1 MLKFN
6 LLIGILLALTVF
18 ATKAKAQEACILKL
32 NEAEKLYDEGK
43 IERIPELLNSC
54 IDAGFNKENKIAALK
69 LLTLVYLFEDNQTK
83 AENALLKLLKTD
95 PEFKINRAIDPVEFI
110 RLFDSYNTSPVF
122 SIGITG
128 GASLSNPQL
137 FETFP
142 TYAYD
147 EAATQYLNDGLGFI
161 LGLKV
166 TYHINTKFDLSLE
179 PGISS
184 YKFKVREKTGD
195 AMQTTI
201 NESLT
206 LIDIPI
212 NGAYNVYKYKLFDFF
227 TELGFNYGIYLTG
240 NIGGTLSYTNNE
252 KPDYEAPAIS
262 SELIRSPHLMQA
274 MIGVGTKIK
283 LNRSNLQFNIQYRF
297 GLNNL
302 TIPENRFSFYETS
315 MKEYMYLDNNFTNN
329 SLIFRVSYNFEFY
342 LHRKKPNNKT
352 NFDVIN

>member
-6 LLIGILLALTVF
+6 LLIGILLALSVF
-18 ATKAKAQEACILKL
+18 ASKAKAQESCILKL

-83 AENALLKLLKTD
+83 AENTLLKLLKTD

-110 RLFDSYNTSPVF
+110 RLYDSYNTSPVF
-122 SIGITG
+122 SIGLTG
-128 GASLSNPQL
+128 GTSLSNPQL
-137 FETFP
+137 FETFT
-142 TYAYD
+142 TYEFD
-147 EAATQYLNDGLGFI
+147 KAATQYMNDGLGFLI
-161 LGLKV
+161 GIKV
-166 TYHINTKFDLSLE
+166 SYHISSKFDLSFE
-179 PGISS
+179 PGIAS
-184 YKFKVREKTGD
+184 YNFKVRENTGD
-195 AMQTTI
+195 ALQTTI
-201 NESLT
+201 SESLT
-206 LIDIPI
+206 LIDFPI
-212 NGAYNVYKYKLFDFF
+212 NGAYDVYKYKQFDFF
-227 TELGFNYGIYLTG
+227 AELGFNYGMYLTG
-240 NIGGTLSYTNNE
+240 SLGGTLSYANNE

-274 MIGVGTKIK
+274 MLGVGTKMK

-302 TIPENRFSFYETS
+302 TTTENRSSFYETS

-329 SLIFRVSYNFEFY
+329 SLVFKVSYNFEFY

>member
-1 MLKFN
+1 MLKYK
-6 LLIGILLALTVF
+6 LIITILLAALVIANKST
-18 ATKAKAQEACILKL
+18 AQEACILKL

-43 IERIPELLNSC
+43 IERIPELLNDC
-54 IDAGFNKENKIAALK
+54 IEAGFNKENKIAALK
-69 LLTLVYLFEDNQTK
+69 LLTLVYLFEDNQAK

-110 RLFDSYNTSPVF
+110 RLFDSYNTAPVF

-128 GASLSNPQL
+128 GTTLSNPLL
-137 FETFP
+137 FETFSP
-142 TYAYD
+142 YSFD
-147 EAATQYLNDGLGFI
+147 EAATAYTNNGMGFV

-166 TYHINTKFDLSLE
+166 TYHINTKFDVSFE

-184 YKFKVREKTGD
+184 YKFRVAEKTGD
-195 AMQTTI
+195 FMQTTI

-206 LIDIPI
+206 LIDFPV
-212 NGAYNVYKYKLFDFF
+212 NGAYDVYKYKQFDFF
-227 TELGFNYGIYLTG
+227 TELGFNYGMYLTG
-240 NIGGTLSYTNNE
+240 NLGGTLSYANNE

-262 SELIRSPHLMQA
+262 SELIRSSHLLQA
-274 MIGVGTKIK
+274 MIGVGTKMK

-302 TIPENRFSFYETS
+302 TTPENRSDFYETS

-329 SLIFRVSYNFEFY
+329 SLILKVSYNFEFY

>member
-6 LLIGILLALTVF
+6 FLLVLLLTFTVF
-18 ATKAKAQEACILKL
+18 ATKARAQEACILKL

-43 IERIPELLNSC
+43 IERIPELLNDC
-54 IDAGFNKENKIAALK
+54 IDEGFNKENKIAALK
-69 LLTLVYLFEDNQTK
+69 LLALVYLFEDNQAK

-110 RLFDSYNTSPVF
+110 RLFDSYNTAPVF
-122 SIGITG
+122 SIGLTG
-128 GASLSNPQL
+128 GATLSNPQL
-137 FETFP
+137 FETYT
-142 TYAYD
+142 TYEFD
-147 EAATQYLNDGLGFI
+147 QAATQYLNNGMGFI
-161 LGLKV
+161 IGLKV
-166 TYHINTKFDLSLE
+166 TYHINTKFDLSVE

-184 YKFKVREKTGD
+184 YKFRVREKTGD
-195 AMQTTI
+195 NFQTTI

-212 NGAYNVYKYKLFDFF
+212 NGAYKVYKFKQFDFF
-227 TELGFNYGIYLTG
+227 TELGFNYGMYLTG
-240 NIGGTLSYTNNE
+240 NLGGTLSYTNNE
-252 KPDYEAPAIS
+252 KPDYEAPSIS
-262 SELIRSPHLMQA
+262 SELIRSRHLMQA
-274 MIGVGTKIK
+274 MLGLGTKVK
-283 LNRSNLQFNIQYRF
+283 LNRSNLQFSIQYRL

-302 TIPENRFSFYETS
+302 TNPEYRTVFYDTY
-315 MKEYMYLDNNFTNN
+315 MKEYMYLDNDFTNN